1 MLKRLLS
8 KFKGNHSSAEQLISH
23 QYRTEEAGLSFSFAL
38 ADDDAM
44 WPLVAYM
51 EQLSEEE
58 FVSTLSDRWL
68 LTWDELYRLAE
79 DTEHQTSLP
88 LLGIPDVISLR
99 VNLGGNGSLSDENFG
114 LYIKEWK
121 EIPSGRAIEFERTG
135 AVIET
140 AQGHFLLSKNNWQ
153 LLSALQQFRKEQE
166 TSCTEITHQ
175 LGWAKIRGLAKKASA
190 ELDDYLTK
198 TIVVK
203 PESLKLK
210 LRKVMIQDM
219 PVIEIEPSFED
230 QPRQWLNNFDSSRL
244 VQDQYRIP
252 GEDGSLSH
260 VIISPEVKEVLSSVH
275 AITGRR
281 VAGDDAM
288 SFIRNPYTF
297 IGEDAAGVV
306 SPEQHEE
313 ALQNAH
319 IFFHRF
325 HLEPQF
331 NTENT
336 KIASVLLTLKALAA
350 VPQPPV
356 TFEFVKP
363 YELDKFVEELAI
375 KLASG
380 LPAGIWQGYELE
392 LSQFTLG
399 QLQEYQ
405 TLLARWEQESTGA
418 EFEDVLDLKKYGDRV
433 IGIGEFEKVTSPFLV
448 KSDSENWLP
457 GELEH
462 GLLSEDFFEG
472 WDQKSLD
479 QLMALDERIEL
490 AEQQQES
497 SVSMPWNQQTLPLDD
512 AKSFLKDWQKK
523 IEASSQD
530 ERANPSGPDKRAVL
544 QVEQNIENVA
554 YIKQKRDALLNARG
568 AEPVL
573 PGLLKEH
580 IQLRDHQRQGV
591 AWLQQLFLKSPDQVS
606 GCLLADDMGLGKTL
620 QILTFLMWYIEQN
633 PEGLPTMIVAPV
645 SLLDNWERE
654 LDNFFY
660 TAGVK
665 VLKLYGDAV
674 KAVKFHKDEIPAELR
689 AQGIKNLLRPGWVD
703 NAKIVLTTYETLR
716 DQEFSLGRQ
725 KWAIMVCDE
734 AQKIKNPAALITH
747 AANAVQAQFKV
758 ACTGTPVENTLVD
771 LWSLFDFAQPGLLGA
786 LNDFGREFLRP
797 IEGGE
802 QCNNKAL
809 ELLRQLIE
817 AQTLRRTKE
826 EVAKDLPK
834 KLEDSSCKQLI
845 MVPLQRD
852 LYISSIASYQN
863 KQKLQDELEQAGM
876 GMLGLLHR
884 LKLICAHPYSV
895 KPDSRF
901 RENSPKMAWMM
912 KKLTDIQAA
921 GDDKVIIFTELRDI
935 QRELQYAVSQRF
947 GFKPYVINGDTSTKS
962 SSANS
967 RQKLIDHFQEQPGF
981 GVIILSTVA
990 VGFGVNVQKAN
1001 HVIHFTRC
1009 WNPAKE
1015 DQATDRAY
1023 RIGQTKDVYV
1033 YYPTVRDAT
1042 MPTFEETL
1050 DTLLQKRRAL
1060 ARDMLSAK
1068 GDLHTDDFNQILN
1081 TQ

>member
-1 MLKRLLS
+1 
-8 KFKGNHSSAEQLISH
+8 
-23 QYRTEEAGLSFSFAL
+23 
-38 ADDDAM
+38 
-44 WPLVAYM
+44 
-51 EQLSEEE
+51 
-58 FVSTLSDRWL
+58 
-68 LTWDELYRLAE
+68 
-79 DTEHQTSLP
+79 
-88 LLGIPDVISLR
+88 
-99 VNLGGNGSLSDENFG
+99 
-114 LYIKEWK
+114 
-121 EIPSGRAIEFERTG
+121 
-135 AVIET
+135 
-140 AQGHFLLSKNNWQ
+140 
-153 LLSALQQFRKEQE
+153 
-166 TSCTEITHQ
+166 
-175 LGWAKIRGLAKKASA
+175 
-190 ELDDYLTK
+190 
-198 TIVVK
+198 
-203 PESLKLK
+203 
-210 LRKVMIQDM
+210 
-219 PVIEIEPSFED
+219 
-230 QPRQWLNNFDSSRL
+230 
-244 VQDQYRIP
+244 
-252 GEDGSLSH
+252 
-260 VIISPEVKEVLSSVH
+260 
-275 AITGRR
+275 
-281 VAGDDAM
+281 
-288 SFIRNPYTF
+288 
-297 IGEDAAGVV
+297 
-306 SPEQHEE
+306 
-313 ALQNAH
+313 
-319 IFFHRF
+319 
-325 HLEPQF
+325 
-331 NTENT
+331 
-336 KIASVLLTLKALAA
+336 
-350 VPQPPV
+350 
-356 TFEFVKP
+356 
-363 YELDKFVEELAI
+363 
-375 KLASG
+375 
-380 LPAGIWQGYELE
+380 
-392 LSQFTLG
+392 
-399 QLQEYQ
+399 
-405 TLLARWEQESTGA
+405 
-418 EFEDVLDLKKYGDRV
+418 
-433 IGIGEFEKVTSPFLV
+433 
-448 KSDSENWLP
+448 
-457 GELEH
+457 
-462 GLLSEDFFEG
+462 
-472 WDQKSLD
+472 
-479 QLMALDERIEL
+479 
-490 AEQQQES
+490 
-497 SVSMPWNQQTLPLDD
+497 MPWNEHTLPVDD
-512 AKSFLKDWQKK
+512 AKSFLKEWQKK
-523 IEASSQD
+523 IETTTQD
-530 ERANPSGPDKRAVL
+530 EKANPSVQDKRAVL

-554 YIKQKRDALLNARG
+554 YIKQRRDALLDARG

-620 QILTFLMWYIEQN
+620 QILAFLMWYIEQN

-802 QCNNKAL
+802 QRDNSAL

-834 KLEDSSCKQLI
+834 KLEDSSCKQLT
-845 MVPLQRD
+845 MLPLQRD

-962 SSANS
+962 SSAYR
-967 RQKLIDHFQEQPGF
+967 RQKLIDNFQEQPGF

-1033 YYPTVRDAT
+1033 YYPTVRDAA

-1050 DTLLQKRRAL
+1050 DELLQKRRAL
-1060 ARDMLSAK
+1060 ARDMLCAK
-1068 GDLHTDDFNQILN
+1068 GDLNTDDFNQILN